1 MHEWSRRRAA
11 KRVKPG
17 TGRELKPFR
26 WWQPF
31 SRSLY
36 SLALG
41 RDDGNQAVYVVDI
54 PHRRRFFANDGKG
67 TADLYLDGR
76 HQAES
81 RLPAVFSVRG
91 GAIEV
96 AESPFGLKRCHYVT
110 AEGDEYPLVPAHASA
125 EGRRANLG
133 RTYPALSR
141 AISVTSV
148 ILLVVS
154 VLLLIPQLIEIAFT
168 LPPVAARFG
177 TFVSPISLP
186 AWLNS
191 LIGIGAALA
200 SIERALRLRHNRFL
214 DTVG

>member
-1 MHEWSRRRAA
+1 MHEWRRRRAA
-11 KRVKPG
+11 KRVEPG

-36 SLALG
+36 SLVLG
-41 RDDGNQAVYVVDI
+41 RDDGHQAVYVVDV
-54 PHRRRFFANDGKG
+54 PHRRRFWANDGKG

-76 HQAES
+76 HQAAAK
-81 RLPAVFSVRG
+81 LPAVFPVPG
-91 GAIEV
+91 GTIEV

-110 AEGDEYPLVPAHASA
+110 AAGDERPLVPEHTSA
-125 EGRRANLG
+125 EGRRAHLA
-133 RTYPALSR
+133 RRHPALSR

-148 ILLVVS
+148 VLLLIS
-154 VLLLIPQLIEIAFT
+154 VLLLIPQLIEVAFK

-177 TFVSPISLP
+177 AFVSPVSLP

-191 LIGIGAALA
+191 LLGIGAVLA
-200 SIERALRLRHNRFL
+200 SVERALRLRHNPFL
-214 DTVG
+214 DTIG

>member
-1 MHEWSRRRAA
+1 MHEWNRRRAA

-36 SLALG
+36 SLAPR
-41 RDDGNQAVYVVDI
+41 RDDGQQPKYVVDVH
-54 PHRRRFFANDGKG
+54 HRRRIFATDGKG

-76 HQAES
+76 HRAES
-81 RLPAVFSVRG
+81 KLPAVFPVPG

-96 AESPFGLKRCHYVT
+96 AESRFGLKRCHYV
-110 AEGDEYPLVPAHASA
+110 AAGGEERPLIPERTSA
-125 EGRRANLG
+125 EGRRAHLA
-133 RTYPALSR
+133 RAHPALSR
-141 AISVTSV
+141 VISATSVT
-148 ILLVVS
+148 LLVIS
-154 VLLLIPQLIEIAFT
+154 VLLLIPQLIEVAFK
-168 LPPVAARFG
+168 LPPVAARLG
-177 TFVSPISLP
+177 TFVSPVSLP

-191 LIGIGAALA
+191 VVGAGAVLA
-200 SIERALRLRHNRFL
+200 SAERALRLRHNRFL

>member
-17 TGRELKPFR
+17 IGRELKPFR

-41 RDDGNQAVYVVDI
+41 HDDGHQAVYVVDV
-54 PHRRRFFANDGKG
+54 PHRRRFWSNDGKG
-67 TADLYLDGR
+67 VADLYLDGR

-81 RLPAVFSVRG
+81 KLPAAFPIPG
-91 GAIEV
+91 GTIEV

-110 AEGDEYPLVPAHASA
+110 GGGEEYPLTPDHTSA
-125 EGRRANLG
+125 EGRRAHLA
-133 RTYPALSR
+133 RKHPALSR
-141 AISVTSV
+141 VISVTSV
-148 ILLVVS
+148 ILLVIS
-154 VLLLIPQLIEIAFT
+154 VLLLIPQLIEVAFK
-168 LPPVAARFG
+168 LPPVTARFG

-191 LIGIGAALA
+191 LLGIGAGSA

>member
-1 MHEWSRRRAA
+1 M

-36 SLALG
+36 SVVLG
-41 RDDGNQAVYVVDI
+41 RDDGRQAVYVVDV

-67 TADLYLDGR
+67 TADLYLGGR

-81 RLPAVFSVRG
+81 KLPAAFPISG
-91 GAIEV
+91 GVIEV

-110 AEGDEYPLVPAHASA
+110 AGGQEYPLIPEHTSA
-125 EGRRANLG
+125 EGRRAHLA
-133 RTYPALSR
+133 RTHPALSR

-148 ILLVVS
+148 ILLVIS
-154 VLLLIPQLIEIAFT
+154 VLLLIPQLIEVAFT
-168 LPPVAARFG
+168 LPPVAPSFG

-191 LIGIGAALA
+191 VIGIGAGLA

-214 DTVG
+214 DTIG